1 MDHRGEL
8 RAPHLFASRTG
19 GRAATEDLSF
29 VCRAG
34 TLAKAGHWTF
44 VILEYPF
51 VIYLAAPNFLAF
63 DLRTCP
69 ESFRG
74 KSASEV
80 AKIDNGINNSLNEGP
95 EAIRAKQSCQE
106 PLMPRQAGR
115 AANES

>member
-1 MDHRGEL
+1 MDVSSGSEFLCPRCKL
-8 RAPHLFASRTG
+8 PL
-19 GRAATEDLSF
+19 
-29 VCRAG
+29 
-34 TLAKAGHWTF
+34 KAF
-44 VILEYPF
+44 VIFEYPF
-51 VIYLAAPNFLAF
+51 VIYLAAPNFLVF

-80 AKIDNGINNSLNEGP
+80 AKIDNGTNNSLNEEP

>member
-1 MDHRGEL
+1 MDVSSGSEFLCPRCKL
-8 RAPHLFASRTG
+8 PL
-19 GRAATEDLSF
+19 
-29 VCRAG
+29 
-34 TLAKAGHWTF
+34 KAF
-44 VILEYPF
+44 VIFEYPF

-80 AKIDNGINNSLNEGP
+80 AKIDNGTNSSLNEEP
-95 EAIRAKQSCQE
+95 EAIRANKSCQE

-115 AANES
+115 AANEF

>member
-1 MDHRGEL
+1 MRRRVIRHSLAR
-8 RAPHLFASRTG
+8 PHS
-19 GRAATEDLSF
+19 DK
-29 VCRAG
+29 G
-34 TLAKAGHWTF
+34 TCF
-44 VILEYPF
+44 VIFEYPF

-80 AKIDNGINNSLNEGP
+80 AKIDKGTNNSLNEEPG
-95 EAIRAKQSCQE
+95 AIRAKQSCQE

>member
-1 MDHRGEL
+1 ML
-8 RAPHLFASRTG
+8 IIRTS
-19 GRAATEDLSF
+19 SF
-29 VCRAG
+29 VI
-34 TLAKAGHWTF
+34 GHSSF
-44 VILEYPF
+44 EYPF

-80 AKIDNGINNSLNEGP
+80 AKIDNGINNSLNEEP
-95 EAIRAKQSCQE
+95 EAIRANKSCQE